1 MRISSILRS
10 GILALSLMATMGAM
24 TAAFAHNASRVQQ
37 QEQASTYSGPQAST
51 SNTGPYDSPDFAVP
65 PSDIH

>member
-37 QEQASTYSGPQAST
+37 QEQASTA
-51 SNTGPYDSPDFAVP
+51 NTGPYDSPDFMVP
-65 PSDIH
+65 PSDVH